1 MRNRDMK
8 TVNTVKSV
16 LTDHQSTA
24 KEIKRKDPDTPDPY
38 LETDKYLVPVIY
50 RQISKR
56 QDSIQGYKEHHRE
69 DLVENEQFEIGVLRK
84 YLPQPQ
90 TTAEEVRKM
99 VMEAVEALRESGRGA
114 NDPASMGL
122 GKIMNWLR
130 EDKER
135 TRLLAHEW
143 ADQAMVK
150 RVVAETVR
158 DLSDR
163 PDGLGAKN
171 VQQLKKPKKDTL
183 TKERYQ

>member
-1 MRNRDMK
+1 M
-8 TVNTVKSV
+8 
-16 LTDHQSTA
+16 
-24 KEIKRKDPDTPDPY
+24 
-38 LETDKYLVPVIY
+38 
-50 RQISKR
+50 
-56 QDSIQGYKEHHRE
+56 
-69 DLVENEQFEIGVLRK
+69 GV
-84 YLPQPQ
+84 
-90 TTAEEVRKM
+90 
-99 VMEAVEALRESGRGA
+99 
-114 NDPASMGL
+114 

-183 TKERYQ
+183 TKGRYQ